1 MTPWVTVARIA
12 IVVNLLLLLSLGY
25 VWGRNYLRLCSKH
38 TLGMLLF
45 VAFLLLE
52 NGLALYFYAFEPTLR
67 VWVTAVPPLA
77 QMAMTSLCVA
87 EMVGLAVLTW
97 TTWD

>member
-1 MTPWVTVARIA
+1 MTTWVTVARIA

-25 VWGRNYLRLCSKH
+25 VWGRNYLQIRSKH

-45 VAFLLLE
+45 VVFLLLE
-52 NGLALYFYAFEPTLR
+52 NGLALYFYLFEPTLR
-67 VWVTAVPPLA
+67 VWVTTVPPIA
-77 QMAMTSLCVA
+77 QLAMTSLRVA
-87 EMVGLAVLTW
+87 ETVGLAVLAW